1 MYEIK
6 EEGFE
11 HRGYKLGQITTC
23 GKIIGFDIRK
33 GISDFIAINNNID
46 EHKHTIMDSNYVDI
60 ILNGYENSCFSW
72 HVEGG
77 IILRNEN
84 KTNEIIP
91 TMQAQ
96 LNIIQQ
102 IRKAINGHN
111 VKLEFFQ
118 EEFCVSLYDSEIPI
132 CWDKQN
138 GLYLLTETMSGNIY
152 SDMVV
157 EILDVIKII
166 ESNLEWFTGCMQN
179 D

>member
-11 HRGYKLGQITTC
+11 YNGFKLGQMTNK
-23 GKIIGFDIRK
+23 GKIIGFEI
-33 GISDFIAINNNID
+33 GTNSDLFIATTSGYTDCNDAIKNS
-46 EHKHTIMDSNYVDI
+46 EFASVV
-60 ILNGYENSCFSW
+60 LSGYEDYGFEWSYQGELSD
-72 HVEGG
+72 E
-77 IILRNEN
+77 
-84 KTNEIIP
+84 TIP
-91 TMQAQ
+91 TIQIQ

-138 GLYLLTETMSGNIY
+138 GVYLLTKTMSGNIY

-166 ESNLEWFTGCMQN
+166 ESNLEWFKECMQN

>member
-11 HRGYKLGQITTC
+11 YKGFKLGQMTNY
-23 GKIIGFDIRK
+23 GKIIGFDTDAID
-33 GISDFIAINNNID
+33 GIQSIATDCDID
-46 EHKHTIMDSNYVDI
+46 EHTFLINESDYITI
-60 ILNGYENSCFSW
+60 ILDKFEDSCFSW
-72 HVEGG
+72 F
-77 IILRNEN
+77 NESDIE
-84 KTNEIIP
+84 TITEIIP
-91 TMQAQ
+91 TIQIQ

-138 GLYLLTETMSGNIY
+138 GVYLLTETMSGNIY

-166 ESNLEWFTGCMQN
+166 ESNLEWFKECMQN

>member
-23 GKIIGFDIRK
+23 GKIIGFDIRE
-33 GISDFIAINNNID
+33 GISDFIAINNDTD
-46 EHKHTIMDSNYVDI
+46 E
-60 ILNGYENSCFSW
+60 NGYENSCFSW
-72 HVEGG
+72 YTEDY
-77 IILRNEN
+77 IILKNEN
-84 KTNEIIP
+84 KTNDIIP
-91 TMQAQ
+91 AIQTQ

-138 GLYLLTETMSGNIY
+138 GVYLLTETMSGNIY

-157 EILDVIKII
+157 EILDVIEII
-166 ESNLEWFTGCMQN
+166 ESNLEWFTECMQN

>member
-1 MYEIK
+1 MLSYKELVVLKNQLIK
-6 EEGFE
+6 E
-11 HRGYKLGQITTC
+11 R
-23 GKIIGFDIRK
+23 R
-33 GISDFIAINNNID
+33 IN
-46 EHKHTIMDSNYVDI
+46 M
-60 ILNGYENSCFSW
+60 
-72 HVEGG
+72 
-77 IILRNEN
+77 EN
-84 KTNEIIP
+84 K
-91 TMQAQ
+91 

-132 CWDKQN
+132 CWDKKN
-138 GLYLLTETMSGNIY
+138 GLYLLTKTMSGNIY

-166 ESNLEWFTGCMQN
+166 ESNLEWFIGCMHN

>member
-1 MYEIK
+1 M
-6 EEGFE
+6 
-11 HRGYKLGQITTC
+11 
-23 GKIIGFDIRK
+23 
-33 GISDFIAINNNID
+33 
-46 EHKHTIMDSNYVDI
+46 
-60 ILNGYENSCFSW
+60 
-72 HVEGG
+72 
-77 IILRNEN
+77 EN
-84 KTNEIIP
+84 K
-91 TMQAQ
+91 

-138 GLYLLTETMSGNIY
+138 GVYLLTETMSGNIY

-166 ESNLEWFTGCMQN
+166 ESNLEWFIECMQN

>member
-23 GKIIGFDIRK
+23 GKIIGFDIRE
-33 GISDFIAINNNID
+33 GISCFIAINNDID
-46 EHKHTIMDSNYVDI
+46 GHDIAIIDSNYVDT
-60 ILNGYENSCFSW
+60 ILNGYEDSCFSW
-72 HVEGG
+72 YAEDD
-77 IILRNEN
+77 IILKNE
-84 KTNEIIP
+84 NEIIP
-91 TMQAQ
+91 TMQTQ

-118 EEFCVSLYDSEIPI
+118 EEFCVSLYNSEISI

-138 GLYLLTETMSGNIY
+138 GVYLLTETMSGNIY

-166 ESNLEWFTGCMQN
+166 ESNLEWFIECMQN

>member
-1 MYEIK
+1 MYEKK

-11 HRGYKLGQITTC
+11 HRGYKLGQMTNY
-23 GKIIGFDIRK
+23 GKIIGFDTNAID
-33 GISDFIAINNNID
+33 GMQSIATNSDID
-46 EHKHTIMDSNYVDI
+46 EHTVSIDKSNYVTI
-60 ILNGYENSCFSW
+60 ILDKFEDSCFSW
-72 HVEGG
+72 FDESDIET
-77 IILRNEN
+77 II
-84 KTNEIIP
+84 EIIP
-91 TMQAQ
+91 TIQIQ

-138 GLYLLTETMSGNIY
+138 GVYLLTETMSGNIY

-166 ESNLEWFTGCMQN
+166 ESNLEWFIECMQN